1 MLVKTLKDLTRIGMG
16 LKRWILFATLG
27 FLLIILGIT
36 EMLDNRFF
44 SRTYILYFSFL
55 ILSGF
60 FILYISILE
69 GLKNFVKLLRDGMF
83 QVNLDSREIN
93 NLFTEKRQQTKGPR
107 IVVIGGGTGLSTMLR
122 GLKFYSSNLTAVVTV
137 GDDGGSSGTL
147 RDEIGML
154 PPGDI
159 RRCLVALANTGST
172 MEELLEYRFKEGSLK
187 NQSFGNLFLAA
198 MNGVSD
204 DFEEAVVKMSEV
216 LAITGKVL
224 PVTLEDLR
232 LSAEMQDGTIIE
244 GESNIGRAVTGDNP
258 IAKLRIHPEDAP
270 TPQSVQESIRE
281 AQAIVLGPGSLYTS
295 VMPNLL
301 IPGVAKAIRESTAKV
316 YYVSNIMTQPGET
329 DGLSVFEHLEK
340 IMEHV
345 DIGGIDYVIV
355 NNRPL
360 SDQLA
365 IKNYIASGAEEVIF
379 DRQAVE
385 GLGVKVIEADLLKTT
400 GIQIRHD
407 SKKLSKVLFQAIMK
421 EHELNYSL
429 SAMGYLMKRERKI
442 MEDEMVRAEA
452 RKIVRASEEERKKST
467 L

>member
-16 LKRWILFATLG
+16 LKRWILFAILG

>member
-16 LKRWILFATLG
+16 LKRWILFAVLG

-147 RDEIGML
+147 RDEMGML

-198 MNGVSD
+198 MNGVSG

-329 DGLSVFEHLEK
+329 DGLSVVEHLEK

-385 GLGVKVIEADLLKTT
+385 ELGVKVIEADLLKTT

-452 RKIVRASEEERKKST
+452 RKIVRASEKERKKSN